1 MTTNKYFRPFTYARE
16 QDVAEDLIIES
27 IKIHGLDVKYLPRT
41 IEDLDA
47 LLGED
52 PSSRFDLAV
61 DLEMYIKN
69 TQQFEGEGDFLSK
82 FNLEIRDQITFV
94 MARKRWEQITN
105 EKVLTEVGYNIQM
118 EDANTG
124 AWANSVALRL
134 ESGGTDQYSITS
146 SRPLE
151 GDFIYFPLN
160 KKLYEIKF
168 VEHENIFYQ
177 HGKLY
182 TYELTCE
189 LVDRISGI
197 QINTA
202 NTEINAIED
211 RYTQNVLS
219 LYKIM
224 IEDGAGGILDEGH
237 DDPAG
242 HGEPILQEYRV
253 ETQAPTANN
262 EIYFQKSIDYID
274 FSERNPFSE
283 VDRY

>member
-27 IKIHGLDVKYLPRT
+27 IKIYGIDLKYMPRT
-41 IEDLDA
+41 IIGPDA

-52 PSSRFDLAV
+52 PLSKFDDAI
-61 DLEMYIKN
+61 DIEMYIKN

-82 FNLEIRDQITFV
+82 FNLEIRDSITFV
-94 MARKRWEQITN
+94 MARKRWEQVSN

-134 ESGGTDQYSITS
+134 ETGTTEGYQTTS
-146 SRPLE
+146 SRPFE

-160 KKLYEIKF
+160 KKLYEVKF

-182 TYELTCE
+182 TYELRCE
-189 LVDRISGI
+189 LVDRITGVDLA
-197 QINTA
+197 TG
-202 NTEINAIED
+202 NTEIDAIET
-211 RYTQNVLS
+211 RYSQDILQYQFLYENDDVLQN
-219 LYKIM
+219 
-224 IEDGAGGILDEGH
+224 EDGEY
-237 DDPAG
+237 
-242 HGEPILQEYRV
+242 ILQEYRV
-253 ETQAPTANN
+253 EEKTKTANN
-262 EIYFQKSIDYID
+262 EIYFQKSFEYID

>member
-1 MTTNKYFRPFTYARE
+1 MTTNKYFRPFTYGRQ
-16 QDVAEDLIIES
+16 QDLAEDLIIQA
-27 IKIHGLDVKYLPRT
+27 IKIYGLDVKYLPRT
-41 IEDLDA
+41 LSNVDP

-52 PSSRFDLAV
+52 PASTFNDAV
-61 DLEMYIKN
+61 DIEMYIKN

-94 MARKRWEQITN
+94 MARKRWEQLSN

-118 EDANTG
+118 EDADTG

-134 ESGGTDQYSITS
+134 ESGSANGYSLTS

-151 GDFIYFPLN
+151 GDWIYFPLN
-160 KKLYEIKF
+160 KKLYEVKF

-189 LVDRISGI
+189 LVDRIGAI
-197 QINTA
+197 DIATG
-202 NTEINAIED
+202 NTEIDAIET
-211 RYTQNVLS
+211 RYSQDILNYQITLESGDGSILN
-219 LYKIM
+219 
-224 IEDGAGGILDEGH
+224 EDGESILW
-237 DDPAG
+237 
-242 HGEPILQEYRV
+242 EYRV
-253 ETQAPTANN
+253 EEQVKTANN
-262 EIYFQKSIDYID
+262 EYFTQKSFDYID

>member
-1 MTTNKYFRPFTYARE
+1 MTTNKYFRPFTYGRQ
-16 QDVAEDLIIES
+16 QDLAEDLIIQS
-27 IKIHGLDVKYLPRT
+27 IKIYGLDVKYLPRT
-41 IEDLDA
+41 LSNVDP

-52 PSSRFDLAV
+52 PASTFDDAV
-61 DLEMYIKN
+61 DIEMYIKN

-105 EKVLTEVGYNIQM
+105 EKMLTEVGYNIQM
-118 EDANTG
+118 EESNTG
-124 AWANSVALRL
+124 AWANSIALRV
-134 ESGGTDQYSITS
+134 ESGGANGYQLTS

-151 GDFIYFPLN
+151 GDWIYFPLN
-160 KKLYEIKF
+160 KKLYEVKF

-189 LVDRISGI
+189 LVDRMGAIDIATG
-197 QINTA
+197 
-202 NTEINAIED
+202 NTEIDAIET
-211 RYTQNVLS
+211 RYSQDILIYQVTLEDDSGSMLN
-219 LYKIM
+219 
-224 IEDGAGGILDEGH
+224 EDGESILW
-237 DDPAG
+237 
-242 HGEPILQEYRV
+242 EYRV
-253 ETQAPTANN
+253 ETQNVTANN
-262 EIYFQKSIDYID
+262 EYFTQQSLDYID

>member
-1 MTTNKYFRPFTYARE
+1 MATNKYFRPFTYGRQ
-16 QDVAEDLIIES
+16 QDLAEDLIIQS
-27 IKIHGLDVKYLPRT
+27 IKIYGLDVKYLPRT
-41 IEDLDA
+41 LNNPDP

-52 PSSRFDLAV
+52 PASVFNDAV
-61 DLEMYIKN
+61 DIEMYIKN

-105 EKVLTEVGYNIQM
+105 EKVLTEVGYNIQL
-118 EDANTG
+118 EDADTG
-124 AWANSVALRL
+124 RWANSVALRL
-134 ESGGTDQYSITS
+134 ETGSANGYQLTS

-151 GDFIYFPLN
+151 GDWIYFPLN
-160 KKLYEIKF
+160 KKLYEVKF

-189 LVDRISGI
+189 LVDRMGAIDIATG
-197 QINTA
+197 
-202 NTEINAIED
+202 NTEIDAIED
-211 RYTQNVLS
+211 RYSQDILIYQVTL
-219 LYKIM
+219 
-224 IEDGAGGILDEGH
+224 EDGSGSILNED
-237 DDPAG
+237 
-242 HGEPILQEYRV
+242 GESILWEYRV
-253 ETQAPTANN
+253 ETQNVTANN
-262 EIYFQKSIDYID
+262 EYFTQQSIDYID

>member
-1 MTTNKYFRPFTYARE
+1 MTTNKYFRPFTYGRQ
-16 QDVAEDLIIES
+16 QDLAEDLIIQS
-27 IKIHGLDVKYLPRT
+27 IKIYGLDVKYLPRT
-41 IEDLDA
+41 LNNPDP

-52 PSSRFDLAV
+52 AASSFNYAV
-61 DLEMYIKN
+61 DIEMYIKN

-94 MARKRWEQITN
+94 MSRKRWEQLSN

-118 EDANTG
+118 EDADTG

-134 ESGGTDQYSITS
+134 ETGSANGYQTTS
-146 SRPLE
+146 TRPLE
-151 GDFIYFPLN
+151 GDWIYFPLN

-189 LVDRISGI
+189 LVDRLGAIDIATG
-197 QINTA
+197 
-202 NTEINAIED
+202 NTEIDAIET
-211 RYTQNVLS
+211 RYSQDILNYQFTLEDDTGS
-219 LYKIM
+219 LLN
-224 IEDGAGGILDEGH
+224 EDGESILW
-237 DDPAG
+237 
-242 HGEPILQEYRV
+242 EYRV
-253 ETQAPTANN
+253 EEQTKTANN
-262 EIYFQKSIDYID
+262 EYFTQKSFDYID

>member
-1 MTTNKYFRPFTYARE
+1 MATNKYFRPFTYGRE
-16 QDVAEDLIIES
+16 QDTAEDLIIES
-27 IKIHGLDVKYLPRT
+27 IKIYGLDVKYLPRT
-41 IEDLDA
+41 IVGPDA

-52 PSSRFDLAV
+52 PLSQFNDAI
-61 DLEMYIKN
+61 DIEMYIKN

-94 MARKRWEQITN
+94 MARKRWEQVAN

-118 EDANTG
+118 ENANTK

-134 ESGGTDQYSITS
+134 ENGGTEGYQTTS
-146 SRPLE
+146 PRPFE
-151 GDFIYFPLN
+151 GDFVYFPLN

-189 LVDRISGI
+189 LVDRMGAID
-197 QINTA
+197 INTG
-202 NTEINAIED
+202 NTEIDAIET
-211 RYTQNVLS
+211 RYSQDILIYQVQL
-219 LYKIM
+219 
-224 IEDGAGGILDEGH
+224 EDGYNMLAEDGGYM
-237 DDPAG
+237 
-242 HGEPILQEYRV
+242 LQEYRV
-253 ETQAPTANN
+253 ETQNKTANN
-262 EIYFQKSIDYID
+262 EVFTVKSLDYLD

-283 VDRY
+283 IDRF